1 MKKNFIQKGEQDFIN
16 GVVKAVLKNDTSSQH
31 ILVDH
36 DNVIRYLTFPKDF
49 KFHDIVDDYDR
60 PAKILCIFSEKLI
73 TDFHHKAGNDDFSK
87 GWAKRAVKSV
97 IEHGKKV
104 SKNFYE
110 NAYEEF
116 RNKAGS
122 MIKVVP
128 KEE

>member
-1 MKKNFIQKGEQDFIN
+1 M
-16 GVVKAVLKNDTSSQH
+16 KNDTSRQH
-31 ILVDH
+31 LLVDH
-36 DNVIRYLTFPKDF
+36 DQVIRYLTFPKDF

-104 SKNFYE
+104 SNNFYE
-110 NAYEEF
+110 N
-116 RNKAGS
+116 N
-122 MIKVVP
+122 
-128 KEE
+128 